1 MNLPNSLTV
10 LRVALIPLFV
20 VLLLINIPN
29 GDYWAAL
36 VFGLAALTDTLDGY
50 LARRWK
56 QVTKLGIV
64 MDPIADKLLITA
76 ALISLVELARVP
88 AWIAIVILGREFAVT
103 GLRAFKAEEGIVI
116 PASFLGKMKTL
127 TQVVAVFFSILAP
140 AYRPYISFPLD
151 YWVLLLTVCITVISG
166 VEYFVKFLSLT
177 EEFYRPHRK

>member
-10 LRVALIPLFV
+10 LRIILIPLFA
-20 VLLLINIPN
+20 VLLLLRMPN
-29 GDYWAAL
+29 SDYLAAG
-36 VFGLAALTDTLDGY
+36 VFLAAALTDSLDGY

-64 MDPIADKLLITA
+64 LDPIADKLLITA

-116 PASFLGKMKTL
+116 PASMLGKMKTF
-127 TQVVAVFFSILAP
+127 TQVVAVLLTILKP
-140 AYRPYISFPLD
+140 AMLRFTSLPLD
-151 YWVLLLTVCITVISG
+151 QWFMYLAVIITLVSG
-166 VEYFVKFLSLT
+166 VEYFLKFLRLT
-177 EEFYRPHRK
+177 EVFQRPVS